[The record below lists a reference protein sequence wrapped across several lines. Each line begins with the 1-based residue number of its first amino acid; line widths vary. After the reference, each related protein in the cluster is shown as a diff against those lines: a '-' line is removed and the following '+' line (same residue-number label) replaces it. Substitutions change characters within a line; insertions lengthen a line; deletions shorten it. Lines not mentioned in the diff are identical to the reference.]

1 VSPARWPAYAF
12 GAASALYSSWLLGPW
27 LNPRL
32 GLTTGLASDLAAADQ
47 PWHELFRYCDVAAG
61 SLSLL
66 GSARMLVGGRGDWP
80 RWRRLSRA
88 ERTAWLFV
96 AVFAVST
103 IFDGGLTALPCAPS
117 IDAGCPS
124 NLDGGLSAA
133 FDPHTLTSAF
143 AVIGGVGSIV
153 AFWRAARPGS
163 ADRTW
168 AGGLAVGS
176 AAVNLGLLVEL
187 AREGGNEGSWQR
199 VELLNLAAWLIYAA
213 VRSQQ
218 SPRTGSKPP
227 DDMRRIF
234 EFGGGRDD
242 DPRDDRPGRSGDIVR
257 RDHR

>member
-1 VSPARWPAYAF
+1 MSPARWPAVAF

-66 GSARMLVGGRGDWP
+66 GSARMLIGGRGILLWP
-80 RWRRLSRA
+80 RLSRA
-88 ERTAWLFV
+88 ERAAWLFV
-96 AVFAVST
+96 AVFAIST
-103 IFDGGLTALPCAPS
+103 IFDGYLTALPCAPS

-153 AFWRAARPGS
+153 SFWLASRPGS

-168 AGGLAVGS
+168 SGGLAVGS
-176 AAVNLGLLVEL
+176 VVVNLGLLVEL
-187 AREGGNEGSWQR
+187 ARDGGHEGIWQR
-199 VELLNLAAWLIYAA
+199 IELLNLAAWLIYAA

-218 SPRTGSKPP
+218 SPRTRSEPP

-234 EFGGGRDD
+234 GFGGARDD
-242 DPRDDRPGRSGDIVR
+242 YSRDDRRRRSGDPVR
-257 RDHR
+257 RDDR